1 MENEQKGEM
10 GMLNKFRRW
19 LSNILRPKDVADLQQ
34 ESAGTTEPMEAQDGY
49 DDPEY
54 TMNLEKTLRVLE
66 TSLHNSDSSEEIA
79 VQTMA
84 AVCEFYDADFCGVLD
99 VDLDVGVW
107 TPEMWYD
114 REYGPMHTTLFN
126 EYEYSEHFYSWVQ
139 ALRTGQPIIIPDVEA
154 VKDIYPDEYLGYKR
168 LEARSVM
175 AIPFWK
181 KPTGFLVVRNLNRY
195 KDKSS
200 LLQMLS
206 FVCSQMWED
215 KKNQDSAALIV
226 KPEEI
231 KSEKDVILNSF
242 GKLEIRTSRGTVDE
256 ESLVAARVWKLI
268 MFLLIKGTR
277 VSTQDIITN
286 LWPDEDPDKASS
298 NIRSSLYR
306 FRQKTAFILED
317 NIVISR
323 SNGYMLNP
331 DLHFIMDTQQF
342 EHCLQQA
349 KNLTDNNTKRKLLE
363 KAFNLYRGRFYAS
376 SDSEQWLLATE
387 NRYSTMY
394 MELVKELLHT
404 LYAVQDYPCVREYAS
419 RSIEIEPGNPGAY
432 YWMIVSDGHAL
443 SSITAKQILNVAQ
456 ANLTEEE
463 FSKLNE
469 LLAFWEEHGEIRI

>member
-1 MENEQKGEM
+1 
-10 GMLNKFRRW
+10 MLNKFRRW
-19 LSNILRPKDVADLQQ
+19 LSDNLRPKDESGQRHDGAD
-34 ESAGTTEPMEAQDGY
+34 TTRRVENHEGFE
-49 DDPEY
+49 DPEY
-54 TMNLEKTLRVLE
+54 TMNLEKALRVLE
-66 TSLHNSDSSEEIA
+66 TSLHNSDSAEEIA
-79 VQTMA
+79 MQTMA

-114 REYGPMHTTLFN
+114 REFGPMHTTLFN

-139 ALRTGQPIIIPDVEA
+139 ALRTGQPIIIPNVEA
-154 VKDIYPDEYLGYKR
+154 VKDVYPEEYLGYKR

-231 KSEKDVILNSF
+231 KSDKDVILNAF
-242 GKLEIRTSRGTVDE
+242 GKLEIRTSRGAVDE

-268 MFLLIKGTR
+268 IFLLIKGTR

-331 DLHFIMDTQQF
+331 DLHFIMDIQQF

-349 KNLTDNNTKRKLLE
+349 KNLTDNDTKCKLLV

-404 LYAVQDYPCVREYAS
+404 LYAVQDFPCIREYAS
-419 RSIEIEPGNPGAY
+419 RSIEIEPGNPRAY
-432 YWMIVSDGHAL
+432 YWMIVSDGHPL
-443 SSITAKQILNVAQ
+443 SSTTAKQILDVAQ
-456 ANLTEEE
+456 TNLTEEE

-469 LLAFWEEHGEIRI
+469 LLAFWADHGEI